1 MGSMS
6 SFFDR
11 RSCGVLLWAVGVAF
25 ALAACRPIQPPQ
37 VVPQVEAVVLP
48 SPTPTPLL
56 LLLPPVVQQPPTP
69 VALPPAPPLP
79 APPPTRAA
87 LVGPV
92 TVGLAASLPATWR
105 SQRQAH
111 LASIDT
117 VTDGSTTQP
126 VRLLDPPVLAE
137 VLLDVRPASQA
148 YAPLA
153 ERVFAAAV
161 PFATLRDDIGFA
173 ELAAAWQGTAGSPML
188 YTSLETVALLRS
200 LLGDFGGTL
209 TSPDALLAALEN
221 NPGSLAVLPFD
232 QLDPRFKAL
241 TVAGVNVLSNR
252 LDRSTYPLAVVL
264 DVHGPGASA
273 LAPLLQNVIQPV
285 TNRDPAR
292 LTQLI
297 LTGVTAMSRVT
308 ALRMDQKGYEY
319 PARVISDV
327 FAAADITHISN
338 EVPFLDDCV
347 ADPTENNLI
356 LCSHPNYWASLAA
369 LGTDIVGL
377 SGNHVND
384 FGREGARRSLA
395 WYRENQIPVYGSGLN
410 VNEACA
416 PLLWEHHGNTF
427 AFLAALAFFPEGAW
441 ATNEQPG
448 ACYYYHNKEILL
460 ALVRQL
466 AQVVDVVSVELQ
478 HTETYTPFPTAAQV
492 ADFRELRAAGAQLV
506 TGVQSHVPQA
516 QEPYGVGDR
525 GGSGLISYGLGN
537 LFFDQM
543 WSWETRTELAARHTV
558 YGGQLLSTELLTL
571 VLEDFAQPRWATAE
585 ERVEILSRIFAA
597 APAR

>member
-6 SFFDR
+6 FFFDR
-11 RSCGVLLWAVGVAF
+11 RSCGALLWAVGGAVGVAV
-25 ALAACRPIQPPQ
+25 ALAACRPIQPP
-37 VVPQVEAVVLP
+37 PQGGAVVLP
-48 SPTPTPLL
+48 SPTPTPLI

-69 VALPPAPPLP
+69 VAPPPAPT
-79 APPPTRAA
+79 PTREA
-87 LVGPV
+87 LAGPV
-92 TVGLAASLPATWR
+92 TVGLAASLPANWR
-105 SQRQAH
+105 SQLQAH
-111 LASIDT
+111 LASLDT
-117 VTDGSTTQP
+117 VTGTP
-126 VRLLDPPVLAE
+126 VRLLEPPILAE
-137 VLLDVRPASQA
+137 VLLDLRPASQA
-148 YAPLA
+148 LAPLA
-153 ERVFAAAV
+153 ERVFAVAV

-173 ELAAAWQGTAGSPML
+173 ELTAAWQGAAGSPMV
-188 YTSLETVALLRS
+188 YTSLENLALLRP

-209 TSPDALLAALEN
+209 TPPDALLAALEN

-252 LDRSTYPLAVVL
+252 FDRSTYPLAVVL
-264 DVHGPGASA
+264 EVQGPGAGA
-273 LAPLLQNVIQPV
+273 LYPLLQNAIQPV

-356 LCSHPNYWASLAA
+356 LCSHPNYWAALAA

-448 ACYYYHNKEILL
+448 ACYYYHNQEILL

-466 AQVVDVVSVELQ
+466 AQVVDVVAVELQ
-478 HTETYTPFPTAAQV
+478 YTETYTPFPTAAQV

-516 QEPYGVGDR
+516 QEPYGVSDQ

-585 ERVEILSRIFAA
+585 ERAEILSRIFAA